1 MMLVGAVTAFVTL
14 VITGSYLLAFLASIL
29 GTIITM
35 RLTTRG
41 RYAVTA
47 MLDLALH
54 AQDKPVSLAE
64 ISERQTISLSYLE
77 QLFSRLRQSGL
88 VGSVRGPGGGYR
100 LVESSANIWVAD
112 IIDAVNESV
121 DTTNCQGRGDCQGG
135 SICLTHYLWDDLSK
149 QIHNFLSSISL
160 ADLVAKRDVQ
170 DIAHRQV
177 TQLLTLDENVRAS
190 AC

>member
-1 MMLVGAVTAFVTL
+1 
-14 VITGSYLLAFLASIL
+14 
-29 GTIITM
+29 M

-64 ISERQTISLSYLE
+64 ISERQSISLSYLE